1 MGWVVPGE
9 ASRTVFG
16 PMLNSVPWKFLLRV
30 TLAFLLEEEVLWVT
44 IHGISS
50 TSDDETVVFSFNFL
64 DLVDF
69 FRYFFHD

>member
-1 MGWVVPGE
+1 
-9 ASRTVFG
+9 
-16 PMLNSVPWKFLLRV
+16 MLNSVPWKFLLRV

-50 TSDDETVVFSFNFL
+50 TSDDETVVFSFNFF

-69 FRYFFHD
+69 LRYFFHD

>member
-1 MGWVVPGE
+1 MGVVPGE
-9 ASRTVFG
+9 AGRTVFG

-44 IHGISS
+44 VHGISS
-50 TSDDETVVFSFNFL
+50 TSDDETVVFSSNFF

-69 FRYFFHD
+69 LRYFFHD